1 MTGQC
6 SPVSLNSLANQDVQ
20 LTAAND
26 DNYFVFEDM
35 IYQVMLAFS
44 RDTEVRSS
52 LSLSHSHSQV
62 AETFSCGS
70 ANPAKAVLRGKNAAV
85 DNMVIYPPSGVIPF
99 HGFSMFAAPMC
110 YVSHEPAQLY
120 ATFKALYLRFWFRL
134 HQVSSHP
141 QSILS
146 LCALFEN
153 ILMKHEPGK

>member
-1 MTGQC
+1 MH
-6 SPVSLNSLANQDVQ
+6 A
-20 LTAAND
+20 
-26 DNYFVFEDM
+26 
-35 IYQVMLAFS
+35 
-44 RDTEVRSS
+44 
-52 LSLSHSHSQV
+52 HSQLDV
-62 AETFSCGS
+62 FRPCLSFNS
-70 ANPAKAVLRGKNAAV
+70 VPANPAKAVLRGKNAAV

-99 HGFSMFAAPMC
+99 HGFCMFAAPMC

-153 ILMKHEPGK
+153 ILMKHEPGRQLKVVCLIAVQ

>member
-1 MTGQC
+1 M
-6 SPVSLNSLANQDVQ
+6 
-20 LTAAND
+20 
-26 DNYFVFEDM
+26 
-35 IYQVMLAFS
+35 
-44 RDTEVRSS
+44 
-52 LSLSHSHSQV
+52 SQ
-62 AETFSCGS
+62 
-70 ANPAKAVLRGKNAAV
+70 AVLRGKNAAV

-99 HGFSMFAAPMC
+99 HGFCMFAAPMC

-153 ILMKHEPGK
+153 ILMKHEPGTVENFDPEQGIIISFRFLYFIVLDLWLHLLTCEIQPTKIVFR

>member
-1 MTGQC
+1 
-6 SPVSLNSLANQDVQ
+6 
-20 LTAAND
+20 
-26 DNYFVFEDM
+26 M

-44 RDTEVRSS
+44 RDTEVTTLETLT
-52 LSLSHSHSQV
+52 LSLSFSPCQV

-110 YVSHEPAQLY
+110 YVSPEPAQLY

-153 ILMKHEPGK
+153 ILMKHEPGRSLPCWSL

>member
-1 MTGQC
+1 MTNFFTF
-6 SPVSLNSLANQDVQ
+6 LYFNSVP
-20 LTAAND
+20 
-26 DNYFVFEDM
+26 
-35 IYQVMLAFS
+35 
-44 RDTEVRSS
+44 
-52 LSLSHSHSQV
+52 
-62 AETFSCGS
+62 

-99 HGFSMFAAPMC
+99 HGFCMFAAPMC

-153 ILMKHEPGK
+153 ILMKHEPGRQLKVVCLIAVQ